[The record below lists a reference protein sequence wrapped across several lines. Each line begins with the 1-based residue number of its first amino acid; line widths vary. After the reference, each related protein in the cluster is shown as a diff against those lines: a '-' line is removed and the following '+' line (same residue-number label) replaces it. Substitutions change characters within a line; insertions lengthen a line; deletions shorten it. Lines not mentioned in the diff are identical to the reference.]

1 MKCYPSEQTWM
12 ADPNA
17 YEAGMVKRIASSA
30 VGPVAV
36 ICIGLWVAGA
46 AACQSVGAGFVGP
59 ALAGRSLVGRSLV
72 SPTFVSS
79 SLVSRSGVEGSLPD
93 SPSVEAA
100 AWQKF
105 EVRRTDGVRPTERVW
120 GENLGKARESKTIFD
135 RYLSRST
142 GRAQLVD
149 PNGSGT
155 LMGRATHAA
164 VGVFVTRDESGKGR
178 INTSYFLRA
187 LTAVA
192 ADTASRPYWRRS
204 PGEPLADFGS
214 TVGNDAGMNLL
225 HEFGPGLQQ
234 MMKSHAPRFVTRM
247 VEKVARN

>member
-1 MKCYPSEQTWM
+1 M
-12 ADPNA
+12 A
-17 YEAGMVKRIASSA
+17 KRIGAITIGA
-30 VGPVAV
+30 VAV
-36 ICIGLWVAGA
+36 SCFGLWAAGA
-46 AACQSVGAGFVGP
+46 AACQSASS
-59 ALAGRSLVGRSLV
+59 ALV
-72 SPTFVSS
+72 SPSLISSSLVSS
-79 SLVSRSGVEGSLPD
+79 SLVSSSLPSSSISSSLASESLPD
-93 SPSVEAA
+93 SPSTEAA
-100 AWQKF
+100 ALKKF
-105 EVRRTDGVRPTERVW
+105 EETRLAGGMRPNQFEFLDASVRQRD
-120 GENLGKARESKTIFD
+120 SKTIFD
-135 RYLSRST
+135 KYLSR
-142 GRAQLVD
+142 RAGPAMTAVD
-149 PNGSGT
+149 PNASGS

-164 VGVFVTRDESGKGR
+164 VGVFVTRDESGNGR